1 MDRPGMDDGR
11 TEMKLA
17 NLKQKNANILL
28 LQLYLTKPLCGK
40 VYALKSFRNR
50 GCFKLYRLGNDFR
63 PIWLC

>member
-1 MDRPGMDDGR
+1 MDDGK

-40 VYALKSFRNR
+40 VHTYKSFQNR
-50 GCFKLYRLGNDFR
+50 GCFKLYRLRNNLR